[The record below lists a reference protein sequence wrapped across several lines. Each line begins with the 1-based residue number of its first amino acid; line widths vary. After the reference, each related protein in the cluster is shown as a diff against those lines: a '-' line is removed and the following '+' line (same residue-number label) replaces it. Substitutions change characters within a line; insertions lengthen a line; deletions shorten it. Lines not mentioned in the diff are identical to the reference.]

1 MSEVSS
7 GEDSVYLAYFE
18 EAHYMSGHYQ
28 SIKPAQSLMVEE
40 EVASVPG
47 ALISTLASQAVE
59 VAVADK
65 STFLSEHTGSLL
77 STLALTQTFFPPES
91 STIRIPIIKLRK
103 TRDGWSKVSF

>member
-18 EAHYMSGHYQ
+18 ELHYMSGHYQ
-28 SIKPAQSLMVEE
+28 SIKPAQSLVVEE

-47 ALISTLASQAVE
+47 SLISTLASQAVE
-59 VAVADK
+59 VA
-65 STFLSEHTGSLL
+65 
-77 STLALTQTFFPPES
+77 ES
-91 STIRIPIIKLRK
+91 PTIRKRPRSDDETPIPIIKLRK